1 MKDCLLCLKDLF
13 FFVYSRIIPG
23 VLFPGFRVGANQ
35 MVFMQKNLVD
45 I

>member
-1 MKDCLLCLKDLF
+1 MKDCLLRLMDL

-23 VLFPGFRVGANQ
+23 VLFPSLGVGANQ
-35 MVFMQKNLVD
+35 MVFMQKNRVD